1 MDTLMKSSCKGKV
14 FSAEEVTEN
23 GCAEQGDKV
32 IALVDRRDMTSYKT
46 QTCTCDTL
54 GWKRQKIVRREVVLM
69 CQ

>member
-1 MDTLMKSSCKGKV
+1 MDALMKGSCKGKV

-32 IALVDRRDMTSYKT
+32 IVLVDRRDMISYKT
-46 QTCTCDTL
+46 QTHTCDTM
-54 GWKRQKIVRREVVLM
+54 GWERQKIVRREVVLM